1 MTELQTPINTGT
13 NPITGS
19 RIDPVCGMSVKPA
32 RKNLVALYDGRSYW
46 FCADACL
53 SAFESNPEKYLER
66 KSPKRKGFFGRYLE
80 RLARANEREFG
91 AGPAKCH

>member
-1 MTELQTPINTGT
+1 MTELQTPINSGT
-13 NPITGS
+13 NPVAGS
-19 RIDPVCGMSVKPA
+19 RIDPVCGMTVKPA

-53 SAFESNPEKYLER
+53 SAFEANPKKYLR

-80 RLARANEREFG
+80 RLARANEKEFDG
-91 AGPAKCH
+91 AGPKCCH